1 VTALPADAA
10 GTTRERLVAAAIEV
24 FAESGYEAARVQDV
38 ARAAGLTTG
47 AIYANYRGKAD
58 LLFDAIGA
66 RADAEIDALLHGAT
80 GPTGRALLEVLGDR
94 LVQRRAQPSLL
105 LDAIVAGRRDES
117 LAAMLRD
124 RLDARS
130 ELVGSIIDGSKR
142 DGTVD
147 PDIDTRVL
155 ARFCMTLALGA
166 LALRAIEVEP
176 PDPEGWHGLIAR
188 LLDACGP
195 GDDAPPDDTKR
206 GEPT

>member
-1 VTALPADAA
+1 VTALPAEVA

-24 FAESGYEAARVQDV
+24 FARSGYEAARVQDV

-80 GPTGRALLEVLGDR
+80 GQKGRELLEVLGDR
-94 LVQRRAQPSLL
+94 LVQPREQPSLL

-142 DGTVD
+142 DGSVD
-147 PDIDTRVL
+147 ADIDTDVF
-155 ARFCMTLALGA
+155 ARFCITLALGA
-166 LALRAIEVEP
+166 LALRAIKVEP
-176 PDPEGWHGLIAR
+176 PDPEKWHGLIAR
-188 LLDACGP
+188 LLDACATADQP
-195 GDDAPPDDTKR
+195 NR
-206 GEPT
+206 GAST

>member
-80 GPTGRALLEVLGDR
+80 GPKGRALLEVLGDR
-94 LVQRRAQPSLL
+94 LVQRREQPSLL
-105 LDAIVAGRRDES
+105 LDAIVAGRRDDS

-142 DGTVD
+142 DGSVD
-147 PDIDTRVL
+147 PDIDTGVL

-166 LALRAIEVEP
+166 LALRAIEVES
-176 PDPEGWHGLIAR
+176 PDPEEWHGLIAR

-195 GDDAPPDDTKR
+195 VDDSNR